1 MTGAIDSPFV
11 TVEIGKELVELCR
24 NIKVRGNMSPADRV
38 IRSLNCLIVTMAG
51 AEARNDIQMASF
63 GWE

>member
-11 TVEIGKELVELCR
+11 TVEIGKKLVELCR

-51 AEARNDIQMASF
+51 TEAWNDVQMASF